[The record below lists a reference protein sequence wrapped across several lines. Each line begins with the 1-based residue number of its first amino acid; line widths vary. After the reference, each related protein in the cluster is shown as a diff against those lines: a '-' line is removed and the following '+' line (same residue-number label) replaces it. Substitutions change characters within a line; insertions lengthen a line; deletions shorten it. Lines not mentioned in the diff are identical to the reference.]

1 MHPLMEVQM
10 VVLVEQ
16 VETSKML
23 LQQELQ
29 ELKIEQV
36 LDIKHQDLA
45 DQQGQMAGEFY
56 TVMVQFRLVA
66 LSLVML
72 LVEVLRFLQ

>member
-16 VETSKML
+16 VETSMML
-23 LQQELQ
+23 LWQELQ

-36 LDIKHQDLA
+36 LDMMHQDLEVYQ
-45 DQQGQMAGEFY
+45 DLMAGEFY
-56 TVMVQFRLVA
+56 
-66 LSLVML
+66 L
-72 LVEVLRFLQ
+72 LVIQLAIHTN